1 MDEEEL
7 INIPKVIDI
16 LDISYH
22 GVKKLIEND
31 LVKTKNNQVICQSVL
46 DLIEMR
52 DDALSRKDVLK
63 YAKFSIETLR
73 KAIKNGLFPEHDFK
87 IGKFFYWKV
96 ETVRKY
102 L

>member
-1 MDEEEL
+1 MKLEL
-7 INIPKVIDI
+7 ISIDKTADM

-22 GVKKLIEND
+22 GVKNLIENG
-31 LVKTKNNQVICQSVL
+31 LVKTKNNQVIHQSVL
-46 DLIEMR
+46 DLIDMR
-52 DDALSRKDVLK
+52 DDALSRQDVLK
-63 YAKFSIETLR
+63 YARFNIETLR

-96 ETVRKY
+96 ESVRGY